1 MSLRKEARLAIDS
14 AISQNVQPKSTRE
27 GVGLTLSIPGGRSR
41 VLHNRGGLTAAGQ
54 YYYKKSGLPQPS
66 GFDYQQDS
74 IRKGRSQ
81 FIRDLSGKQRRIS
94 TWDPAGKT
102 WKLTALGKKFYEKA
116 VDRFTVS

>member
-54 YYYKKSGLPQPS
+54 YYYKKSSTDRAAPDCSCVQS
-66 GFDYQQDS
+66 G
-74 IRKGRSQ
+74 
-81 FIRDLSGKQRRIS
+81 
-94 TWDPAGKT
+94 
-102 WKLTALGKKFYEKA
+102 
-116 VDRFTVS
+116 